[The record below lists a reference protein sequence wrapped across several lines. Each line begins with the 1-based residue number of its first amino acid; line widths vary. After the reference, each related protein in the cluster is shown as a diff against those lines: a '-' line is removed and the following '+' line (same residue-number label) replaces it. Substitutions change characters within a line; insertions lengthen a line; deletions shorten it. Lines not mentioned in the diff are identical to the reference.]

1 MSGADGFDNLDALR
15 LTPEQVATV
24 KPLKP
29 RRQQRKKHFAGDF
42 YLCPVE
48 WVGKAAVVLGSAVQL
63 LIALQLYRLWRMRKF
78 GEDTIVASNTALEG
92 ASFSRHSKRVA
103 IGRLQKAGLLEVVGQ
118 HNNGWAP
125 RVRIVGDLS

>member
-1 MSGADGFDNLDALR
+1 MSADGFDNLET
-15 LTPEQVATV
+15 LTLSPEQVASA

-29 RRQQRKKHFAGDF
+29 RRRQRKKHFDGDF
-42 YLCPVE
+42 YLCPTE
-48 WVGKAAVVLGSAVQL
+48 WLDQAAAVLGSAAQL
-63 LIALQLYRLWRMRKF
+63 LIALQLYRLWRMRKL
-78 GEDTIVASNTALEG
+78 GDDTVVASNAALES

-103 IGRLQKAGLLEVVGQ
+103 IARLQKAGLLEVVGQ